1 VPEDDHLVVNPTDI
15 SAKVLDGEAVIINL
29 STGVYFSAAGTGAL
43 AWALLEAGHDRAGIA
58 QALADRFDVPL
69 DRADADL
76 AGFLDELRRHELAV
90 PGPPGGVPSP
100 VDVDLDGAAYR
111 APTLEVYTDMSDLLA
126 LDPPMPGLAD
136 IPGRG
141 PDDSTP

>member
-1 VPEDDHLVVNPTDI
+1 MSDEHLVVNPTDI

-43 AWALLEAGHDRAGIA
+43 AWALLEAGHDRSGIA
-58 QALADRFDVPL
+58 AGLAERFDVPV

-76 AGFLDELRRHELAV
+76 GGFLDDLRTHDLVVAGAPAGEAAT
-90 PGPPGGVPSP
+90 
-100 VDVDLDGAAYR
+100 VDLDLDGAAYR
-111 APTLEVYTDMSDLLA
+111 PPTLEVYTDMSDLLA

-136 IPGRG
+136 IPWRG
-141 PDDSTP
+141 PDDPEP

>member
-1 VPEDDHLVVNPTDI
+1 MTDGDLVVNPTDI

-58 QALADRFDVPL
+58 RELADRFGVDV
-69 DRADADL
+69 DQADADL
-76 AGFLDELRRHELAV
+76 GRFLDELRRHELAV
-90 PGPPGGVPSP
+90 PGSPDGEPST

-111 APTLEVYTDMSDLLA
+111 PPTLEVYTDMSDLLA

-136 IPGRG
+136 IPWRG
-141 PDDSTP
+141 PDDAAS